1 MFVCI
6 NLFFF
11 EIITPCGSEKC
22 KKSAS
27 TRSVYL
33 AWHEYNAWRLYV
45 CPSVCN
51 VRWCLAITRCNRKWK
66 WAHDEA
72 CRSRPTSQYSV
83 IMNMQE
89 QSRPVGY
96 GKMKF
101 CPLAVTISETV
112 QAGTIIKKL
121 HSANLMVHLQACHLR
136 PLEALKIAFR
146 THRIRLSVSRPSAR
160 MSRYLSICRALYF
173 LQSRCPTMRSNV
185 PLVRLFTCFC
195 VLSYL

>member
-1 MFVCI
+1 MEKNKYVGMFVCI

-112 QAGTIIKKL
+112 QAGTIIKK
-121 HSANLMVHLQACHLR
+121 
-136 PLEALKIAFR
+136 IAFGKSNG
-146 THRIRLSVSRPSAR
+146 TSAGMPPKAIGSVK
-160 MSRYLSICRALYF
+160 
-173 LQSRCPTMRSNV
+173 N
-185 PLVRLFTCFC
+185 C
-195 VLSYL
+195 V